1 LGGKGGEGVV
11 SGNVSTQ
18 LLPENVSCP
27 GLEGGW
33 ANLGQELSF
42 TLMDIKRSSYI

>member
-1 LGGKGGEGVV
+1 VGGKGGGR
-11 SGNVSTQ
+11 SGNFSTQ

-33 ANLGQELSF
+33 ANLGQDLSF
-42 TLMDIKRSSYI
+42 TDGHQKKFL